1 MINFLR
7 GYYTITVEGIGSEK
21 FLNHI
26 IRNNI
31 NIYNVIRI
39 NNVKIQFQIDRQD
52 FRQFKNIY
60 RGNNFDVKIKQST
73 GIPFI
78 AKRIYKYKGM
88 VICAVISLFLLM
100 MTSQFVTD
108 IYIQTP
114 EGIKEEEVRKELYQ
128 AGLKPGLYKKNIQR
142 KEIREYI
149 MKKFD
154 DVAYVSINVSGT
166 NVFVNITKKAETLES
181 TEESNYCNIIAQKS
195 GIIEK
200 VIARSGNSVVNV
212 GDIIQKG
219 DMLITGANSKSIPEV
234 WASTFYEVKKSASYI
249 ETQSEKTGEKK
260 NVYTL
265 SFYDKSYTIR
275 RNIKYDNYIIEN
287 KEHKLSIKDYT
298 FPVKI
303 GVSTF
308 YETVN
313 TKVEKDK
320 EELKEELSNQVL
332 KELEYIIPA
341 SAKIVDVSHKHNVNN
356 GLLEYSITVTA
367 SENIIQVYPLTKAQ
381 AQEFI
386 EQESTQEEESVPIN
400 PDKIPK
406 TDIRNELNNDKR
418 LEEWD

>member
-1 MINFLR
+1 
-7 GYYTITVEGIGSEK
+7 
-21 FLNHI
+21 
-26 IRNNI
+26 
-31 NIYNVIRI
+31 
-39 NNVKIQFQIDRQD
+39 
-52 FRQFKNIY
+52 
-60 RGNNFDVKIKQST
+60 
-73 GIPFI
+73 
-78 AKRIYKYKGM
+78 
-88 VICAVISLFLLM
+88 

-386 EQESTQEEESVPIN
+386 EQESTEEEESVPIN

-418 LEEWD
+418 LEE

>member
-341 SAKIVDVSHKHNVNN
+341 SAKIVDVSHKHSVNN

-418 LEEWD
+418 LEE